1 ASAQGKTCVAQGEN
15 VTLRFIEDENGTII
29 DGFRAMVMHRFARK
43 LWVGLNSIGKAPKT
57 WGKVDAVVAA
67 QYQNEMEWK
76 FPELHLCDNH
86 WKSDF
91 IATLN
96 YPSWYNNNVEKQEH
110 SKHTSVNPSPDA
122 KRPRV

>member
-1 ASAQGKTCVAQGEN
+1 QGKTHVAQGGN
-15 VTLRFIEDENGTII
+15 VTLRFIEDENRTII
-29 DGFRAMVMHRFARK
+29 DGFRAMVMHRFAHK

-57 WGKVDAVVAA
+57 WGKVNAAVAA
-67 QYQNEMEWK
+67 QYWNEMERK
-76 FPELHLCDNH
+76 FPELCLCDNH

-96 YPSWYNNNVEKQEH
+96 YPSLYNNNVEKQEH
-110 SKHTSVNPSPDA
+110 SKRTSVDPPPNA